1 MLLSVTAYTHEFGQ
15 AWMETATSLV
25 REEAQ
30 AQGSNSTLH
39 LKYLGLYFT
48 EANSASEA
56 RPGRMLW
63 YETMV

>member
-1 MLLSVTAYTHEFGQ
+1 
-15 AWMETATSLV
+15 METTTSLV
-25 REEAQ
+25 RKETQ
-30 AQGSNSTLH
+30 AQGSNYTLH

-56 RPGRMLW
+56 RPDRMLW

>member
-1 MLLSVTAYTHEFGQ
+1 
-15 AWMETATSLV
+15 METATSLV